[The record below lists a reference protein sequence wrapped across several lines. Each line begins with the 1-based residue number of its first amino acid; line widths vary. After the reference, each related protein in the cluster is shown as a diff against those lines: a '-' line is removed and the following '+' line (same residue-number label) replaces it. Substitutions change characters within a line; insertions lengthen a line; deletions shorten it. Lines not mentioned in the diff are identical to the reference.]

1 VESSGV
7 GLRQFLLVLACLCGS
22 VSFAQDD
29 DVFEEVTVYGDLFAR
44 WDNTRWFITTEV
56 ALPYALTLHREENL
70 GFRTK
75 MFQIR
80 SVLACSK
87 EWRLNRRHY
96 EVDCEIEDI
105 GLRATSW
112 DRWRSFQFQNK
123 KKAYKGI
130 DKQESL
136 EELEV
141 EIPAGMGR
149 DTVDYQDLDPMRNP
163 MPYYGPKL
171 RDLGV
176 MDVECD
182 VTLDVNAN
190 GKVAGA
196 YVTACPG
203 PFQEATAE
211 RLEAWRFKSLEQN
224 VRTTLT
230 IPFAVKVAKIL
241 AEADERLTGT
251 KLQIQVSDD
260 GQVQNVDIEGLE
272 AHDQRTRR
280 INETLRILLA
290 RMMAGFDM
298 KLRKWNNLSEGQWV
312 EYNPELMAMPTPD
325 FVASRGSSILIH
337 QLNKYRGER
346 VVQSVGRGTIS
357 YGDGSNEN
365 FFSTRFNGVSI
376 YDPEEGY
383 MTERVWS
390 LFGTPTASSA
400 IADAGA
406 GAPYWH
412 AGRIRILGDGEVAD
426 VGPTEE
432 VAMPGAPEAY
442 LETGLKEWVA
452 MEEIE

>member
-1 VESSGV
+1 M
-7 GLRQFLLVLACLCGS
+7 RQFLLVLVCLYGS

-29 DVFEEVTVYGDLFAR
+29 EVFEEVTVYGDLFAR

-80 SVLACSK
+80 SVLSCSK

-112 DRWRSFQFQNK
+112 DRWRSYQFQNK

-130 DKQESL
+130 DGDAML
-136 EELEV
+136 EELDV
-141 EIPAGMGR
+141 EIPSTAGR
-149 DTVDYQDLDPMRNP
+149 VAADYEELVPLRNP
-163 MPYYGPKL
+163 MPYYGAKL

-176 MDVECD
+176 MDVECE
-182 VTLDVNAN
+182 VTLDVNLN
-190 GKVAGA
+190 GKVAKA
-196 YVTACPG
+196 YVTACPA
-203 PFQEATAE
+203 PFQEATTE
-211 RLEAWRFKSLEQN
+211 RLESWKFKALEEN

-230 IPFAVKVAKIL
+230 IPFAVKVKKIL
-241 AEADERLTGT
+241 DEADKLLTG
-251 KLQIQVSDD
+251 KQLQIQVSDD

-272 AHDQRTRR
+272 AHDRRTTR
-280 INETLRILLA
+280 INETLRVLLA

-357 YGDGSNEN
+357 FGDGAGEN

-376 YDPEEGY
+376 YDGDEGY

-400 IADAGA
+400 MADGSA

-412 AGRIRILGDGEVAD
+412 AGRIRILGDGEQVD

-442 LETGLKEWVA
+442 LETGLKEWVP
-452 MEEIE
+452 MESID

>member
-1 VESSGV
+1 MHRIG
-7 GLRQFLLVLACLCGS
+7 LVLVWLLFGATAA
-22 VSFAQDD
+22 AQDGE
-29 DVFEEVTVYGDLFAR
+29 VFEEVTVYGDLFAR

-112 DRWRSFQFQNK
+112 DRWRGFQYQRK
-123 KKAYKGI
+123 QSAYKGM
-130 DKQESL
+130 DLEAHL
-136 EELEV
+136 EEHEV
-141 EIPAGMGR
+141 EIPPALGR
-149 DTVDYQDLDPMRNP
+149 ETVEYADLKALRNP
-163 MPYYGPKL
+163 MPYYAPKL

-176 MDVECD
+176 IDVVCE
-182 VTLDVNAN
+182 VTLDINPA
-190 GKVAGA
+190 GKVTQA
-196 YVTACPG
+196 YVTGCPG
-203 PFQEATAE
+203 PFQEQTKE
-211 RLEAWRFKSLEQN
+211 RLENWKFRAPEEKQ
-224 VRTTLT
+224 RTSLT
-230 IPFAVKVAKIL
+230 IPFAVKVQKIL
-241 AEADERLTGT
+241 TEADEKLTGA

-260 GQVQNVDIEGLE
+260 GQVQNVDLEGLE
-272 AHDQRTRR
+272 ARDQRAAR
-280 INETLRILLA
+280 INETLRILLS

-312 EYNPELMAMPTPD
+312 EYNAELMAMPTPD
-325 FVASRGSSILIH
+325 FVASRGASLLIH
-337 QLNKYRGER
+337 QLNKYRGEL

-357 YGDGSNEN
+357 YGDGSSEN

-383 MTERVWS
+383 MTERIWS

-400 IADAGA
+400 IADGGA
-406 GAPYWH
+406 GL
-412 AGRIRILGDGEVAD
+412 AGLIIFEHVEGQDQKSWWSMLQED
-426 VGPTEE
+426 
-432 VAMPGAPEAY
+432 
-442 LETGLKEWVA
+442 L
-452 MEEIE
+452 I